1 MNCHTVKSR
10 NILEQITGRIRLDEA
25 RHFAGFSP
33 GAFSLRKREA
43 PLDILSR
50 MEQGFAVIAEVKR
63 GSPSR
68 GIIRRDFDPPAIAAA
83 YEAGGAAAVSVVTEK
98 NHFGGSKEY
107 LRRVKERISLP
118 VLRKDF
124 LVHPYQIYESY
135 NLGADW
141 VLLIAACL
149 TSTELRQIHE
159 AALSL
164 GMEALLEIHDESEL
178 ARVLELNP
186 RIIGINNRDLKTF
199 EVDLDTSLRL
209 KELIPPFIRVISE
222 SGIGSRRQL
231 IRLREAGFS
240 GVLVGEY
247 LLKSD
252 NIAGTLAELI
262 HG

>member
-10 NILEQITGRIRLDEA
+10 NILERITCRIRLDEA

-33 GAFSLRKREA
+33 RAFSLRKREP

-68 GIIRRDFDPPAIAAA
+68 GIIRRNFDPPTIAAA
-83 YEAGGAAAVSVVTEK
+83 YEAGGAAAVSVLTEK

-107 LRRVKERISLP
+107 LRLVKERISLP

-149 TSTELRQIHE
+149 TSVELRQLHE

-164 GMEALLEIHDESEL
+164 GMEALLEVHDESEL

-199 EVDLDTSLRL
+199 KVDLDTSLRL
-209 KELIPPFIRVISE
+209 KELIPPSIRVISE
-222 SGIGSRRQL
+222 SGIGSHSQL